1 MPAPLRADTDGQRGL
16 QKWGGLAL
24 GFVADNRK
32 RLWDPVDA
40 SGSVAGFKISG
51 KQKAK
56 TPTATATATA
66 TSIIILLLLVLR
78 RTTLPARKR
87 LILLIITCNPK
98 YGTYNLTY

>member
-1 MPAPLRADTDGQRGL
+1 MAKGA
-16 QKWGGLAL
+16 WGGLAL

-56 TPTATATATA
+56 TPAPTPTPTATATATA
-66 TSIIILLLLVLR
+66 TSTIILLLLVLR